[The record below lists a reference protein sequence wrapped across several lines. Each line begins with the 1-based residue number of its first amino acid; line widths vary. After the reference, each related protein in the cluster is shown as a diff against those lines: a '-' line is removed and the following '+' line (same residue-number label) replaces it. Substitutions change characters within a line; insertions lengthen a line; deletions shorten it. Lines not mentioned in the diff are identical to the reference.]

1 MPASRPVLSITT
13 AAPAVPAGAVLA
25 PGVALAQ
32 AQRVYAAAKEYC
44 WQLREEGV
52 PKPERRAAKHAR
64 EATRTVFVAAAHAYW
79 ASPEGQ
85 RRARILDAAYHRY
98 HAC

>member
-1 MPASRPVLSITT
+1 MPSVAT
-13 AAPAVPAGAVLA
+13 AAPAAPAGAALA

-32 AQRVYAAAKEYC
+32 AQRVYAAAKEHC
-44 WQLREEGV
+44 WQLRAARA
-52 PKPERRAAKHAR
+52 PKPERRAAKQAR
-64 EATRTVFVAAAHAYW
+64 AAARAVFAAAARAYW